1 MEKIDK
7 SLMLKS
13 KNDQPGKPP
22 AAKPLPSR
30 WIPDDNPTPRVNV
43 SYRKV
48 PRRFHNDGKLSEHRS
63 SFCHFVNIFKNYA
76 PVIKSFN

>member
-7 SLMLKS
+7 SSMLKS

-43 SYRKV
+43 SYKKV
-48 PRRFHNDGKLSEHRS
+48 PRQFIERQKRKP
-63 SFCHFVNIFKNYA
+63 SF
-76 PVIKSFN
+76 

>member
-1 MEKIDK
+1 MNKIDK

-30 WIPDDNPTPRVNV
+30 WIPEENPTPRVNV

-48 PRRFHNDGKLSEHRS
+48 PRQFIERQKRN
-63 SFCHFVNIFKNYA
+63 
-76 PVIKSFN
+76 

>member
-43 SYRKV
+43 SYKKV
-48 PRRFHNDGKLSEHRS
+48 PRQFIERQKRKP
-63 SFCHFVNIFKNYA
+63 SF
-76 PVIKSFN
+76 